1 MTVAD
6 SKATLAKPS
15 SRSQVI
21 LIPWDPDSEEH
32 VQRLYDQRVACGW
45 KSHFVEEKWRHLQR
59 QSKMAI
65 HWVVRRPSPLLRVSP
80 LHLQPNYL
88 PPQILSPEDPQKESK
103 LQAHIT
109 AYPNEATPVHDT
121 AKFLGGE
128 AREIPQPPREFIP
141 VGHISLDSYCADPE
155 LADPKRGIYY
165 VSTLYI
171 SHALQGR
178 GLGRAA
184 MDAIESMAVE
194 PPLNAK
200 ALALDTLAR
209 EQAVNLEFWKEVQ
222 APPPR
227 VCFVC

>member
-6 SKATLAKPS
+6 SKAALAKPS
-15 SRSQVI
+15 SKSKVI

-32 VQRLYDQRVACGW
+32 VHRLYDQRIACGW
-45 KSHFVEEKWRHLQR
+45 KSDLVEEKWRHLQR
-59 QSKMAI
+59 EGKMAI
-65 HWVVRRPSPLLRVSP
+65 HWVVRRLSPLLRVSP

-88 PPQILSPEDPQKESK
+88 PPQILSPEDPQNESK
-103 LQAHIT
+103 LQSHVT
-109 AYPNEATPVHDT
+109 AYPNEVTPLHDT
-121 AKFLGGE
+121 AKLLGGE
-128 AREIPQPPREFIP
+128 ARQISQSSREFIP
-141 VGHISLDSYCADPE
+141 VGHISLDSHCADPE

-171 SHALQGR
+171 SEALQGK

-184 MDAIESMAVE
+184 MDAVESMAVE
-194 PPLNAK
+194 PPLKAK

-209 EQAVNLEFWKEVQ
+209 EHAVDLEFWKELQ

-227 VCFVC
+227 V